1 MCFTS
6 ASARGRVYIA
16 FKSLLISRFS
26 HLVMSHALHTTAALM
41 AAFRHRPLMVG
52 GAEGRR
58 RDFHSE
64 VEGTHLDSLLSSPE
78 EARTAGS
85 AAAASWSIRR
95 CSFAISL
102 INFITSAFD
111 GSTLAADEDAASSAA
126 APVVLLLLLVL
137 AGGGGTSRHSTARA
151 PL

>member
-1 MCFTS
+1 MPLGRS
-6 ASARGRVYIA
+6 ACPWHDDAGGNRLR
-16 FKSLLISRFS
+16 
-26 HLVMSHALHTTAALM
+26 ALPAPWDT
-41 AAFRHRPLMVG
+41 
-52 GAEGRR
+52 E
-58 RDFHSE
+58 
-64 VEGTHLDSLLSSPE
+64 E